1 MFRWGRS
8 LSRSGFSRGP
18 VAKLRL
24 RHLDTA
30 TRLPVFGGRLAPQ
43 LAKRPPAQR
52 EIGSLLWLQ
61 LDNTKVQE
69 NRIGFGSKSALV
81 LVDCIEA
88 YTNRTS
94 PFYANGA
101 ASAAREAVALLTAAR
116 AAQIPVFHVA
126 TRFLPPDVTD
136 GAIWAKKMTALELLQ
151 AGNPLSGFC
160 QEVAPISRETVIS
173 KQVSSAFFG
182 TNLAFA
188 LRARGVDTVVLAGAS
203 TSGSIRATA
212 VDGFQYGFRVMVV
225 RECVGDCGH
234 GPHDASLHDIDRNYG
249 DVILKRDALDA
260 FTVRAGALE
269 RNHEDRIDP

>member
-1 MFRWGRS
+1 M
-8 LSRSGFSRGP
+8 
-18 VAKLRL
+18 
-24 RHLDTA
+24 
-30 TRLPVFGGRLAPQ
+30 
-43 LAKRPPAQR
+43 
-52 EIGSLLWLQ
+52 LWLQ

-69 NRIGFGSKSALV
+69 NRIGFGSKAALV
-81 LVDCIEA
+81 LVDYIEA
-88 YTNRTS
+88 YASRSS
-94 PFYANGA
+94 PFYVNGA
-101 ASAAREAVALLTAAR
+101 ASAARESVALLTAAR

-126 TRFLPPDVTD
+126 TRFLPSEVSD
-136 GAIWAKKMTALELLQ
+136 GTIWAKKMAALELLQ

-188 LRARGVDTVVLAGAS
+188 LRACAVDTLVLAGTT

-234 GPHDASLHDIDRNYG
+234 APHDASLLDIDKNCG

-260 FTVRAGALE
+260 FSACARGRILE
-269 RNHEDRIDP
+269 LSSDSATDPGFAECWS